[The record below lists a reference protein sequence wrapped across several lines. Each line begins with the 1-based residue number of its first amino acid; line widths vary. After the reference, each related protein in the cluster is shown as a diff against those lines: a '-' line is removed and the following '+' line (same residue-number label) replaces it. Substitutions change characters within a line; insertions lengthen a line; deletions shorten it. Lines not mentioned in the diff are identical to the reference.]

1 MPLYSLNAS
10 CELFYAKLLIAR
22 LRKPI
27 RAIRFSDKYD
37 LRFQDRSFDVELLL
51 QAELLFKL
59 ELLKEVELLLED
71 EVVFDL
77 ELLLEVELLL
87 KVELLFDLELLLGVE
102 LLPEVKFSLEFELI
116 FHARII
122 VRTLVTIRTWVFIRS
137 RVTIRN
143 RITIRSRAIIRIP
156 IVGANRNT
164 VRSPINIRFRNTNR
178 YWDNWWTASDS
189 RGKRTL
195 GGNDSRVEKTNVGAE
210 INSCT
215 CVFISLFL
223 DSWS

>member
-1 MPLYSLNAS
+1 MLDVTEKFKTNDYLVIIDVEKAFDSLDYSIL
-10 CELFYAKLLIAR
+10 

-27 RAIRFSDKYD
+27 RVIRFSDKYD

-122 VRTLVTIRTWVFIRS
+122 VRTLVTIRT
-137 RVTIRN
+137 
-143 RITIRSRAIIRIP
+143 
-156 IVGANRNT
+156 
-164 VRSPINIRFRNTNR
+164 
-178 YWDNWWTASDS
+178 
-189 RGKRTL
+189 
-195 GGNDSRVEKTNVGAE
+195 
-210 INSCT
+210 
-215 CVFISLFL
+215 
-223 DSWS
+223 